1 MYGQGMMGYSDWM
14 WSGTGF
20 MHGPV
25 GMIVMVLFWALII
38 GAVVKMFQFFFSS
51 KSPHKQSSA
60 LDILKK
66 RYASGE
72 ISKAELDQMKRD
84 IA

>member
-1 MYGQGMMGYSDWM
+1 MYGQKMMGYSDWM
-14 WSGTGF
+14 WGGAGF

-38 GAVVKMFQFFFSS
+38 GLVVKLIQFFLSS
-51 KSPHKQSSA
+51 KSPNKQSNA

-72 ISKAELDQMKRD
+72 ISKAEFDQMRRD

>member
-1 MYGQGMMGYSDWM
+1 MYGQGMGYSDWM
-14 WSGTGF
+14 WGGAGF

-25 GMIVMVLFWALII
+25 GLFVMVLFWALII
-38 GAVVKMFQFFFSS
+38 GLVVKLYQFFFSS
-51 KSPHKQSSA
+51 KSRQNGSSA

-72 ISKAELDQMKRD
+72 ISKAEFDQMKKD

>member
-1 MYGQGMMGYSDWM
+1 MYGQGMGFSNWM
-14 WSGTGF
+14 WGGGGL

-38 GAVVKMFQFFFSS
+38 ALVVKIFQHFFSS
-51 KSPHKQSSA
+51 KTSDRQSSA
-60 LDILKK
+60 LEIIKE

-72 ISKAELDQMKRD
+72 ISKPEFDQMKRD

>member
-1 MYGQGMMGYSDWM
+1 MYGQKMMGYSDWM
-14 WSGTGF
+14 WGGGGF
-20 MHGPV
+20 MHGPL

-38 GAVVKMFQFFFSS
+38 GLVVKLFQFFFSS
-51 KSPHKQSSA
+51 KDSHKESSA

-72 ISKAELDQMKRD
+72 ISKVEFDQMKQD
-84 IA
+84 IG